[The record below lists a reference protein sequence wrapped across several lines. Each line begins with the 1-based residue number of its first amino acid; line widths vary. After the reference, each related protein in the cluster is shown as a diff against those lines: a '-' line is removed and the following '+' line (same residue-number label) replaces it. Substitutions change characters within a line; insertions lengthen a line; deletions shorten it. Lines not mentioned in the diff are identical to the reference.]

1 MRTRQAPYHAPMCGI
16 AGVVVHGEH
25 VDRELLEAMC
35 DSLRHRGPDAAGMY
49 VEGNVGLGIRRL
61 AIIDLVTGD
70 QPLSNEDGSVVLV
83 FNGEIYNHVALRDDL
98 EAQGHRFVTRTD
110 GEVIVH
116 LWEDHGADCVQRLR
130 GMFAFAVW
138 DARRQTLF
146 LARDRLGKKPLFY
159 AQRRGSLRF
168 ASEPQAILRDPGI
181 SREPDPSA
189 LDAFLVN
196 QYVPHHHCA
205 FRHLRKLPPASTLVW
220 RPGGEPMVTR
230 YWRLSYEPKT
240 RLDLAEA
247 ADALR
252 HEILEATRLRL
263 GSDVPVGVLLSGG
276 LDSSAVVAA
285 MAMTSPGPV
294 RTFSAVFPGRAV
306 DEAPYAD
313 RVARRYATDH
323 HELDVAP
330 PDAELLSRI
339 AWHFGEP
346 FADPAALPTFQLCEL
361 TRRHVTVA
369 LNGDG
374 GDESFAGYRRYWQLA
389 ATRPAEML
397 PLGLRRALAAGAQR
411 LAGGAEGRAPLP
423 RGARLARRLAL
434 APPRRYSDLFR
445 YFSDEDRQRL
455 YGPMLRES
463 GERSDPL
470 DHVERAW
477 AQTSQGDWLDR
488 TMAVDLDT
496 YLPDDLLV
504 KVDLCSMANSLEV
517 RSPLLD
523 HRLMEMAARL
533 PRQQKLRGRTGKTL
547 LREAVRPWLPSE
559 IVDRPKHG
567 FAVPIADWLRHELR
581 SLPADILLDP
591 RARDRGVF
599 EPAEVRRVIDEHQRG
614 LDRSTQL
621 WAMLNLEL
629 WFRTCVDPP
638 YTRAA
643 SRPVFA

>member
-1 MRTRQAPYHAPMCGI
+1 MCGI
-16 AGVVVHGEH
+16 AGLVAQGEQ

-35 DSLRHRGPDAAGMY
+35 DALRHRGPDAGGTHLD
-49 VEGNVGLGIRRL
+49 GNVGLGIRRL
-61 AIIDLVTGD
+61 AIIDLVSGD

-83 FNGEIYNHVALRDDL
+83 FNGEIYNHVDLRDDL
-98 EAQGHRFVTRTD
+98 RARGHRFSTRTD
-110 GEVIVH
+110 GEAIVH
-116 LWEDHGADCVQRLR
+116 LWEEHGADCVQRLR
-130 GMFAFAVW
+130 GMFAFALW
-138 DARRQTLF
+138 DARRQMLF

-159 AQRRGSLRF
+159 AQRRGGLRF
-168 ASEPQAILRDPGI
+168 ASEPQAILRDPEI
-181 SREPDPSA
+181 PREPDASA

-196 QYVPHHHCA
+196 QYVPHHCCA
-205 FRHLRKLPPASTLVW
+205 FRHLRKLPPASTLLW
-220 RPGGEPMVTR
+220 RPGGEPAVTR
-230 YWRLSYEPKT
+230 YWRLRYEPKT
-240 RLDLAEA
+240 HLGLEEA

-263 GSDVPVGVLLSGG
+263 ASDVPLGVLLSGG
-276 LDSSAVVAA
+276 LDSSTVVSA
-285 MAMTSPGPV
+285 MALTSPDPV
-294 RTFSAVFPGRAV
+294 RTFTASFPGRAV
-306 DEAPYAD
+306 DEATHAD

-323 HELDVAP
+323 HVLEVAP

-346 FADPAALPTFQLCEL
+346 FADPAAVPTFQLCEL

-389 ATRPAEML
+389 ATRPAELL

-411 LAGGAEGRAPLP
+411 FAGGAEGRAALP

-455 YGPMLRES
+455 YGPLLRDAP
-463 GERSDPL
+463 ERSDPL
-470 DHVERAW
+470 GHIERAW
-477 AQTSQGDWLDR
+477 AQVPSGDWIDR

-504 KVDLCSMANSLEV
+504 KVDLSSMANSLEV

-523 HRLMEMAARL
+523 HRLMELAARL
-533 PRQQKLRGRTGKTL
+533 PRPLKLRGRTGKTL

-599 EPAEVRRVIDEHQRG
+599 EPAEVRRVIDEHQQG
-614 LDRSTQL
+614 LDRSAQL

-638 YTRAA
+638 HTLPAA
-643 SRPVFA
+643 RPVFA